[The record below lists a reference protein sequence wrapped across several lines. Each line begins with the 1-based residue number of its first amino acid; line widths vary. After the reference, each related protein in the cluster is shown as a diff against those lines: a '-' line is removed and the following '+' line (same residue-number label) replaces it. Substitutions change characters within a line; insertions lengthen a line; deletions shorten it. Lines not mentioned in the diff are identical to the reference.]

1 MIIQQDQRACLLR
14 GCGDSGENAQ
24 IIYPEL
30 NEAAVL
36 VPREQCL
43 VRDVGMAIVCRPRF
57 RFDQRAPRVVVS
69 VRGHWFWDAIRANA
83 PMMPRVDLR
92 YRDERDHDTD
102 GFDGRF
108 DEEAIELVFSY
119 NLFRGGADR
128 ARKRE
133 SYNRYHSAIEERKP
147 ACLNV
152 RQNVMIA
159 FNDIMSLEEQLIYLE
174 RNQLSQDKTRRAYR
188 DQFDLGQRTLLDL
201 LDSQNEHF
209 DTQRSYFSA
218 QAALLSAQVTTLAN
232 MGLFL
237 AAMDVDNLNQEKLP
251 S

>member
-1 MIIQQDQRACLLR
+1 LPAVIIQQDQRACLLR

-36 VPREQCL
+36 VLREQFL

-133 SYNRYHSAIEERKP
+133 SYNRYHSAIEERKQ
-147 ACLNV
+147 ACLPE
-152 RQNVMIA
+152 RQAKCHDRFQRYYVPGRA
-159 FNDIMSLEEQLIYLE
+159 AYL
-174 RNQLSQDKTRRAYR
+174 S
-188 DQFDLGQRTLLDL
+188 
-201 LDSQNEHF
+201 
-209 DTQRSYFSA
+209 
-218 QAALLSAQVTTLAN
+218 
-232 MGLFL
+232 
-237 AAMDVDNLNQEKLP
+237 
-251 S
+251 